1 MASIDAGDVHGT
13 VLPLNYVLLSD
24 NQGSEQQLTV
34 ALRLPGVNS
43 RDQNVMIDT
52 GSSSLAFCNKS
63 VIEEAVNITPT
74 DYAQCRMYGFHTYC
88 PDSPDANNLFDSFYV
103 GQVLQ
108 GNIAAYN
115 TNTGKEIASMD
126 EVYFGII
133 SEVQNYM
140 CLGPLNGIIGVAYT
154 TLPSPLEQTLQ
165 EKVESG
171 HESVESFGLYCDY
184 AATIGSTTDTIVPSL
199 GIYFG
204 GNVALNNTFY
214 NSGTPQVCFCF
225 CCLLR
230 LLYYLLIR
238 LTLLFLSDYHFTEV

>member
-1 MASIDAGDVHGT
+1 
-13 VLPLNYVLLSD
+13 
-24 NQGSEQQLTV
+24 
-34 ALRLPGVNS
+34 
-43 RDQNVMIDT
+43 
-52 GSSSLAFCNKS
+52 

-154 TLPSPLEQTLQ
+154 ALNTVVKTSSPEFNVLNLWNQSCENVDDPYYESIGTCNTGNLPVVTLPSPLEQTLQ